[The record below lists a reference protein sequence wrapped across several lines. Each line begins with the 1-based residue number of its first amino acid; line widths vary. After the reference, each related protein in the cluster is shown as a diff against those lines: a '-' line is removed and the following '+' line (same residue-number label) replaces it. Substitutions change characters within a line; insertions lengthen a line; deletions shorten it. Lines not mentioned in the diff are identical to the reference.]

1 MRRSLQDSIVGFSLL
16 GGILIF
22 TFFSFWLRGVRL
34 SSKNW
39 YLFAEFNNASG
50 LSKKSPVTYRGILV
64 GSIEDILF
72 TNESIKAKIVL
83 NNPEIILPKPAFAK
97 VVTNSFLGGDV
108 QVALETSEKTIPKNI
123 SKPTSDKCNS
133 KLIICQGDSITGK
146 QLSSLSNITNKISQ
160 LLKESNQENLIENLI
175 NSIDQFDSTQ
185 ENLDELIYLS
195 KQEILRVKPL
205 INEITIAANNL
216 NNILSTINN
225 KEPLNDLV
233 NSLSFV
239 NFSKSL
245 LISSILLEIDFAA
258 LIVILMSLRVS
269 LLFIVDKILFKLLAA
284 MVISLIK
291 GLTLRISCFDK

>member
-1 MRRSLQDSIVGFSLL
+1 MRRSLRDSIVGFSLL

-22 TFFSFWLRGVRL
+22 TFFSFWLRGVKL

-108 QVALETSEKTIPKNI
+108 QVSLETSQKTIPKDIAKAI
-123 SKPTSDKCNS
+123 SEECDSE
-133 KLIICQGDSITGK
+133 LIVCQGDTITGK
-146 QLSSLSNITNKISQ
+146 QLSSLSNITNRINQ
-160 LLKESNQENLIENLI
+160 ILKESNQENLIENVV
-175 NSIDQFDSTQ
+175 NSIDQFDKTQ

-205 INEITIAANNL
+205 IKEVTVAAGHLNSILSAIDNEDTLKDIKLTINAAESISGKLDNMSDDFEGLMKDKELTKSLRDLTIGLSKFLNEIY
-216 NNILSTINN
+216 
-225 KEPLNDLV
+225 P
-233 NSLSFV
+233 
-239 NFSKSL
+239 
-245 LISSILLEIDFAA
+245 
-258 LIVILMSLRVS
+258 
-269 LLFIVDKILFKLLAA
+269 
-284 MVISLIK
+284 
-291 GLTLRISCFDK
+291 

>member
-1 MRRSLQDSIVGFSLL
+1 MRRSLRDSIVGFSLL

-34 SSKNW
+34 ASKNW
-39 YLFAEFNNASG
+39 YLYAEFNNASG

-83 NNPEIILPKPAFAK
+83 NNPEIILTKPAFAR

-108 QVALETSEKTIPKNI
+108 QVALETSEKIIPKNI

-133 KLIICQGDSITGK
+133 KLIICQGDIITGK

-175 NSIDQFDSTQ
+175 NSIEQFDSTQ
-185 ENLDELIYLS
+185 ENLDELIFLS

-205 INEITIAANNL
+205 IDEITIAANNL

-225 KEPLNDLV
+225 KETLNDIKSTINAARSISNKIDDMSDDFEKLTKDKELTK
-233 NSLSFV
+233 SIRDLTIGLSKFL
-239 NFSKSL
+239 N
-245 LISSILLEIDFAA
+245 EIYP
-258 LIVILMSLRVS
+258 
-269 LLFIVDKILFKLLAA
+269 
-284 MVISLIK
+284 
-291 GLTLRISCFDK
+291 

>member
-1 MRRSLQDSIVGFSLL
+1 MRRSLRDSVVGFSLL

-22 TFFSFWLRGVRL
+22 TFFSFWLRGVKL

-83 NNPEIILPKPAFAK
+83 NNPDIILTKPAFAR

-123 SKPTSDKCNS
+123 AKPTSEKCDS
-133 KLIICQGDSITGK
+133 KLIICQKDTISGK
-146 QLSSLSNITNKISQ
+146 QLSSLSNITSRINE
-160 LLKESNQENLIENLI
+160 LLKESNQENLIENVV
-175 NSIDQFDSTQ
+175 NSIDQFDKTQ
-185 ENLDELIYLS
+185 ANLDELIFLS

-205 INEITIAANNL
+205 IEEFTKVANHL
-216 NNILSTINN
+216 NNILSYIDN
-225 KEPLNDLV
+225 KETLNDVKLTL
-233 NSLSFV
+233 NAARS
-239 NFSKSL
+239 
-245 LISSILLEIDFAA
+245 ISMKIDE
-258 LIVILMSLRVS
+258 MSDD
-269 LLFIVDKILFKLLAA
+269 FEKLLKDKELTRS
-284 MVISLIK
+284 IRDLTI
-291 GLTLRISCFDK
+291 GLSKFLNEVYP